1 MTEYFRLLG
10 AAGLLLGSACVAE
23 AQTVNPL
30 SDEVRQ
36 SYAILKTNFLKMA
49 DKMPGD
55 KYGFKPVPEVEN
67 FGQRLAHIIDTNTRA
82 CAGLKGENKSVD
94 ARSKTSKAEL
104 VAALKESFAYCDGVF
119 DSMTDAAAIQMVSGT
134 IGNPPL
140 PTGTVRSRL
149 SVLYS
154 IVRHSNELYGYMAV
168 YLRLNGIVP
177 PSSSPD

>member
-1 MTEYFRLLG
+1 MRKLVVCCWC
-10 AAGLLLGSACVAE
+10 AASAWGQSANP
-23 AQTVNPL
+23 ASANPL
-30 SDEVRQ
+30 SDELRE
-36 SYAILKTNFLKMA
+36 SYRIFKTNFLKMA
-49 DKMPGD
+49 ERMPAE

-67 FGQRLAHIIDTNTRA
+67 FGQRLAHIVDTNTRA
-82 CAGLKGENKSVD
+82 CAGLKGENKSVG
-94 ARSKTSKAEL
+94 ARGKTAKADL
-104 VAALKESFAYCDGVF
+104 VLALKESFAYCDTVF
-119 DSMTDAAAIQMVSGT
+119 ASMTDAVAVQMVPGT

-140 PTGTVRSRL
+140 PAGTVRSRL